1 MQQNFEMAE
10 NDRIILPGGKTLVW
24 DAKRQRHI
32 EQEPQPDLKTV
43 EREDTLTSDGKTVFA
58 QRREKKVTTTEAE
71 AAAQWH
77 ETSARF
83 AILLRR
89 FSRFIFW
96 GFVALFLKMIISVGD
111 MFDEYAAKGVA
122 QGIGKGIETVVN
134 IIVWLICLGLVFI
147 FGREWVSKPVKVAQ
161 PESNATEIKNFENL
175 PNVTISG
182 KIKIAPTPESDAQSI
197 LNG

>member
-1 MQQNFEMAE
+1 
-10 NDRIILPGGKTLVW
+10 
-24 DAKRQRHI
+24 
-32 EQEPQPDLKTV
+32 
-43 EREDTLTSDGKTVFA
+43 
-58 QRREKKVTTTEAE
+58 
-71 AAAQWH
+71 
-77 ETSARF
+77 
-83 AILLRR
+83 
-89 FSRFIFW
+89 
-96 GFVALFLKMIISVGD
+96 